1 MKEIKCRFEHLNLI
15 NKEKKN
21 NIRVQISERIVV
33 VAAAIKKYERIKRK
47 SRFSFDSS
55 DFENITT
62 QKNFLLQHSIIRQ
75 LNEVLNIQ
83 NVNINQI
90 VERMNIMKTIFIKF
104 TTINL
109 RIKIKLN
116 QNERFDRHYT
126 KKRANSR
133 EFEHFVDFQ
142 SSRNDRFKFISYA
155 EFIII
160 DFNKKKH
167 FKTIDVEYFDSHLV
181 DFYDKKNVITSNDKI
196 IYRNVFFFIEV
207 VKFITNLVKYH
218 ATRIRLH
225 RCLRGAALE

>member
-1 MKEIKCRFEHLNLI
+1 MTSFNIEIDESVFSRFFFKSMKEIKNRFEHLDLI
-15 NKEKKN
+15 SKKKKN
-21 NIRVQISERIVV
+21 SIRAQIFERIVV
-33 VAAAIKKYERIKRK
+33 AAAAVKKYERTKRK

-104 TTINL
+104 TTISL

-116 QNERFDRHYT
+116 QNERSDRHHT

-133 EFEHFVDFQ
+133 KFEHFVDSQ
-142 SSRNDRFKFISYA
+142 SFRNDQSKFIKYS
-155 EFIII
+155 
-160 DFNKKKH
+160 KK
-167 FKTIDVEYFDSHLV
+167 
-181 DFYDKKNVITSNDKI
+181 
-196 IYRNVFFFIEV
+196 
-207 VKFITNLVKYH
+207 
-218 ATRIRLH
+218 RL
-225 RCLRGAALE
+225 